1 MNICFKECEFL
12 SLYIFSFFYF
22 FGGMG
27 GGGVGG
33 DGENMAAR
41 LMLGQSLCSK
51 KNDSTPLLHH
61 LGLNHYLF
69 DLTLQISLSHDE
81 KWYKSPAFN
90 RHAVYYT
97 NVLLICPSVTLSVIS
112 RRLHIL
118 QRLAKF
124 I

>member
-1 MNICFKECEFL
+1 MWIFI
-12 SLYIFSFFYF
+12 SLYFFIILF
-22 FGGMG
+22 FLGGWRG
-27 GGGVGG
+27 GGGVGGVGG
-33 DGENMAAR
+33 DGEN

-51 KNDSTPLLHH
+51 KNESTPPLHH
-61 LGLNHYLF
+61 LGLSHYLF

-81 KWYKSPAFN
+81 KWYKRPAFN
-90 RHAVYYT
+90 RNAVYYT